1 MITELK
7 NILVVEDNAD
17 DEKLTL
23 RALRQCDVPNTV
35 RLARDGTEALEFLY
49 GPAAGD
55 YLPDLV
61 LLDLKLPKIG
71 GLELLQRMRLEP
83 RTQFMVIV
91 VLTSSDEESDIVK
104 SYQWGANSYVR
115 KPVDFEEFMDAVR
128 ELGVYWLS
136 MNHAALGPY
145 IG

>member
-23 RALRQCDVPNTV
+23 RALRQCDVPNMV
-35 RLARDGTEALEFLY
+35 RLARDGTEALEYMY
-49 GPAAGD
+49 GDAAGD

-71 GLELLQRMRLEP
+71 GLELLKRMRSEP

-136 MNHAALGPY
+136 MNHAAPGPY
-145 IG
+145 SG